1 MKRIARV
8 FILLCVTA
16 VLLGGT
22 ALADSGPK
30 PQLVV
35 KVVNGPSEP
44 YYLDLLDE
52 GEGQNGLSQ
61 EKLDALDQEMLSRL
75 LDAVPEGWRACVT
88 QGTGVPIFGQ
98 LTGENGIHTFGY
110 FGVPDTYRV
119 LIVTQSGEVWTSE
132 LLQRKVLQSSVTV
145 DWAERTA
152 KTPPVWVGYAL
163 QFLSTLLPTL
173 VLEGIMLL
181 LFRFDWRENWK
192 PFLAVNLATQG
203 ALSLF
208 LSVNSIQNGVGFW
221 FFMLFLP
228 AELVIAFAE
237 AGVYARVFKGQA
249 RGRAFVYGLAANA
262 ASAAMGWVL
271 ITPLWK
277 WIVSIS

>member
-1 MKRIARV
+1 MKR
-8 FILLCVTA
+8 FLILLCA
-16 VLLGGT
+16 MAALLGGT

-30 PQLVV
+30 PQLIV
-35 KVVNGPSEP
+35 KVVNGPAEP
-44 YYLDLLDE
+44 YYLDLLEE
-52 GEGQNGLSQ
+52 GAGKNGLSQ
-61 EKLDALDQEMLSRL
+61 EALDALDQEMLSGL

-88 QGTGVPIFGQ
+88 QGTGVPIFGK

-145 DWAERTA
+145 DWAAGTA
-152 KTPPVWVGYAL
+152 RTPPVWVGYAL

-173 VLEGIMLL
+173 VLEGIVLL
-181 LFRFDWRENWK
+181 LFRFDWKENWK
-192 PFLAVNLATQG
+192 PFLVVNLITQG
-203 ALSLF
+203 AFSLF

-221 FFMLFLP
+221 YFVLFIP

-237 AGVYARVFKGQA
+237 AGIYTKVLRGAS
-249 RGRAFVYGLAANA
+249 RGRAFAYGLTANA
-262 ASAAMGWVL
+262 ASAAAGWILLVP
-271 ITPLWK
+271 IWR